1 VQINTIGSKK
11 CTEPYIFINNFRP
24 MYLKLRW
31 NEKIPRKVYPRR
43 NRKAV
48 TIEKYQA
55 KCFVNE
61 FYQSLKEK
69 LISKFQKQLKKPPQ
83 NQKRNSQS
91 HFMKL

>member
-1 VQINTIGSKK
+1 VKVQINTIGSKK

-61 FYQSLKEK
+61 FYRRDSKMAARGRKQKASL
-69 LISKFQKQLKKPPQ
+69 L
-83 NQKRNSQS
+83 
-91 HFMKL
+91 